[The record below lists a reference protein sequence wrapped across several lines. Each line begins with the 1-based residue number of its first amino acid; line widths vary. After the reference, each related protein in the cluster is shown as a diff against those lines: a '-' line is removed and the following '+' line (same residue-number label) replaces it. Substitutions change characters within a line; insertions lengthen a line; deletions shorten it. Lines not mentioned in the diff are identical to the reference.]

1 MSNKKEAALYL
12 ISSKVMRR
20 FFKLL
25 IFVLVFTW
33 CNCIVLAQQTQ
44 FYIEPERFYKEGY
57 DLFIKEKYSA
67 AIGQFDVALK
77 QKNVSR
83 TTLIN
88 SQYYSAVCSA
98 ELFNK
103 DAEIKLQSF
112 INKYPAENKT
122 RLAAWQLAKVY
133 YRQKQWKKAVEWFQ
147 KSDVT
152 QLTAEEINEYYFKT
166 GYAYFMSG
174 DLTKS
179 AKAFHEI
186 INVDSKYNAAANFY
200 YAHISYANGNLE
212 TALKSFNKLSESD
225 AFAAVAPYYIAQIY
239 FQQGKYDE
247 VISHTLP
254 ALEKPNV
261 QNVPDMKRL
270 VAEAYYRKGD
280 YANAAKFLEDYQKS
294 SPNLNR
300 SDLYELGYC
309 FYKSAAYEKAIS
321 SFNKVINLDDSLA
334 QNAYYHLADCFLK
347 TGNKASAR
355 NAFQFAAKS
364 KYDAKI
370 QEDAL
375 YNYGKL
381 SYESNATSAAINAF
395 RDYIKQYPG
404 TPKSDQ
410 SYEFL
415 AQLYLTTRDYKQ
427 ALAALDSIQNKSANA
442 KAAYQ
447 KVAYYRGIE
456 FFNDGDLPKAINMFD
471 KTIVSNNDA
480 TLTAKAMYW
489 KSEALYNQN
498 NYDAAIKEYRI
509 FLFNPT
515 SLRLDFYNTVNYGL
529 GYSYFKKEDY
539 TEALSWFRK
548 YVKDKPNTDAKRY
561 ADTEIRIADASF
573 MLRDYE
579 NAKTNYN
586 AAIADKDA
594 ASDYCY
600 FQLGMIEGLK
610 GNMSAKIAAMQKIE
624 DNYKKSAYFDDALY
638 EKGLALFY
646 KEDNAAALA
655 QFNRLATDYPSSN
668 YIVKARLK
676 TGLIYYNEGENI
688 KAIEAYKQVVTNY
701 PNTSEA
707 NEALE
712 GMKNAFVKEG
722 KPDEFISFANNLPGP
737 KIATG
742 AQDTIFYS
750 AAEDAY
756 QREDFKK
763 AAEAFSTYLSR
774 FQDGAYV
781 LNATFY
787 KAKCDY
793 NQKNYAEA
801 LKGFEIVISKPNN
814 DFTEEALVKAAIL
827 NYYNKSY
834 EKALAQF
841 QRLEQTAN
849 YKDNIMAALA
859 GQMRCQYFLN
869 DKEGCIIAAQ
879 KLLATEKLP
888 ADLSNEAH
896 LYYGRCALANQDWL
910 TAQKE
915 FTEVDKIQTG
925 ARAAEAKY
933 SLAVIEF
940 KQGNYKGVNKK
951 VKELDKMNPSY
962 DYWLAMAYVVLGDAF
977 LAQADTFQAKGTY
990 KSIADNYE
998 PNTDDAVNVKELA
1011 QQKYD
1016 ALIADENKI
1025 FKKEEET
1032 EEIK

>member
-1 MSNKKEAALYL
+1 MY
-12 ISSKVMRR
+12 
-20 FFKLL
+20 
-25 IFVLVFTW
+25 
-33 CNCIVLAQQTQ
+33 AQQTQ
-44 FYIEPERFYKEGY
+44 FYIEPERFYKLGY

-67 AIGQFDVALK
+67 AIGEFDKALK

-88 SQYYSAVCSA
+88 SRYYSAVCSA

-103 DAEIKLQSF
+103 DAEIKLLNF

-133 YRQKQWKKAVEWFQ
+133 YRKKQWKKAVEWFE

-152 QLTAEEINEYYFKT
+152 QLTSEEINEYYFKT

-174 DLTKS
+174 DLTRS

-254 ALEKPNV
+254 ALEKSNA
-261 QNVPDMKRL
+261 QNAPDMKRL
-270 VAEAYYRKGD
+270 VAEAYYRKED

-300 SDLYELGYC
+300 NDIYELGYC
-309 FYKSAAYEKAIS
+309 YYKSAAYEKAIS

-364 KYDAKI
+364 KYDAQI

-381 SYESNATSAAINAF
+381 SYETNATSSAINAF
-395 RDYIKQYPG
+395 RDYIKRYPG

-442 KAAYQ
+442 RAAFQ

-456 FFNDGDLPKAINMFD
+456 FFNDGDLPKAVNMFD
-471 KTIVSNNDA
+471 KTIVSNNDV

-515 SLRLDFYNTVNYGL
+515 SLRLDFYNNVNYGL

-548 YVKDKPNTDAKRY
+548 YVKDKANTDARRY
-561 ADTEIRIADASF
+561 ADAEIRIADASF

-579 NAKTNYN
+579 NARLNYN

-600 FQLGMIEGLK
+600 FQVGMIAGLQ
-610 GNMSAKIAAMQKIE
+610 GNMTAKIAAMQKIE

-646 KEDNAAALA
+646 KEDNTAALA
-655 QFNRLATDYPSSN
+655 LFNRLITDYPSSN
-668 YIVKARLK
+668 YLVKARLK
-676 TGLIYYNEGENI
+676 TGLIYYNEGQNT

-701 PNTSEA
+701 PNTREA

-722 KPDEFISFANNLPGP
+722 KPDEFIAFANDLPGP

-763 AAEAFSTYLSR
+763 AAEAFGTYLNR
-774 FQDGAYV
+774 FPDGAYV

-793 NQKNYAEA
+793 NQKNYVDA
-801 LKGFEIVISKPNN
+801 LKGFEIVLSKPNN
-814 DFTEEALVKAAIL
+814 DFSEEALVKAAIL
-827 NYYNKSY
+827 NYFNKSY
-834 EKALAQF
+834 EKALIQF
-841 QRLEQTAN
+841 QKLEQTAN
-849 YKDNIMAALA
+849 YKDNIVAALA
-859 GQMRCQYFLN
+859 GQMRCNYFLN

-879 KLLATEKLP
+879 KLLVTEKLP
-888 ADLSNEAH
+888 ADLSNETH
-896 LYYGRCALANQDWL
+896 LYYGRCALANQDW
-910 TAQKE
+910 TVAQKE
-915 FTEVDKIQTG
+915 FIEVDKIQTG

-940 KQGNYKGVNKK
+940 KLGNYKNVNKK

-998 PNTDDAVNVKELA
+998 RNSDDAVNVKELA

-1032 EEIK
+1032 EEPK